1 MDLKKEEISFKEGS
15 YHTVS
20 DGGGNNPAK
29 NR

>member
-1 MDLKKEEISFKEGS
+1 MDLKKEEFSFKEGS